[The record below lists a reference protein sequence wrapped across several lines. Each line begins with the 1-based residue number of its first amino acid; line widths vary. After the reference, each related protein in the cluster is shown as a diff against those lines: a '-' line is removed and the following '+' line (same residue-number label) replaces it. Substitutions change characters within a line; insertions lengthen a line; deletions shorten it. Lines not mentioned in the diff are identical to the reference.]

1 MPHTKSAVKRLK
13 QSEDRRVRNKSHKSA
28 MKTQIKKLFV
38 AMKDENADKSVA
50 LSSTFKKIDQVAAKG
65 IIHKNK
71 ANRLKSR
78 LAKRMNQAAE

>member
-1 MPHTKSAVKRLK
+1 MPHTKSAEKRLK
-13 QSEDRRVRNKSHKSA
+13 QSEARRVRNKSHKSA

-38 AMKDENADKSVA
+38 AMKEESADKAGA

-78 LAKRMNQAAE
+78 LAKQLNKTAK